1 MRDIKFRAWDKYS
14 KYMFELDD
22 KDFFV
27 NNNGVYERESIDYAG
42 DVYNNISDRLILM
55 QYTGLKDKNG
65 VEIYEGD
72 LVIGT
77 GKINPY
83 PIIFDDGC
91 FGYDSG
97 EGLLELDFERHME
110 VIGNIHQHPDLLN
123 KS

>member
-1 MRDIKFRAWDKYS
+1 MSREIRFRAWIS
-14 KYMFELDD
+14 KLSVIIQPEEICYIAFTES
-22 KDFFV
+22 
-27 NNNGVYERESIDYAG
+27 NGAIVHEFGEPINAVYE
-42 DVYNNISDRLILM
+42 DVILM

-77 GKINPY
+77 GKVNPY